1 MTRLIDVLSEG
12 LFSFAFCAMLAM
24 LFSLFLAV
32 EVWMNCPKKRYIVF
46 ASVFAAASV
55 AMFYGFNCVSAYRG
69 GWLQIER
76 EFYNV
81 PAVAAALLIA
91 AIAGGDAAL
100 AVKLRR
106 QKKNML
112 TPGAIKESID
122 ALPDGVCFFA
132 DDGQPLLINTQMNRI
147 SGELFGTEIL
157 NANRFVEGIRNHSVK
172 DSSKIIRTEPSFEV
186 MTGDEKVWELHLRE
200 LKMGKSR
207 ANELTAFDVTEQYR
221 LSREL
226 EQRNDR
232 LNAVNE
238 RLRLFSKEMVHFTA
252 EKELLEAK
260 IKVHDGV
267 GRSLLAFRSY
277 LEKEPE
283 HRDKKSLLFLW
294 RYVISIMNKE
304 IDPDGDWGLLEDAA
318 ESLNISIELS
328 GNMPD
333 NYRIKSAVTAAIRE
347 CLTNTAR
354 HAGGDKLFV
363 SITESSEEIKVEF
376 TNTGKQP
383 YGEIEEKG
391 GLRNLR
397 NTVERAGG
405 TMTVESLPR
414 FLLRLEFVKGGTG
427 EWQKQESLS

>member
-1 MTRLIDVLSEG
+1 MTRLIDISSEW
-12 LFSFAFCAMLAM
+12 LFSFALCAMIVM
-24 LFSLFLAV
+24 LFSLSLAV
-32 EVWMNCPKKRYIVF
+32 EVWMNYPRKRYIVF
-46 ASVFAAASV
+46 VSVFAAASV
-55 AMFYGFNCVSAYRG
+55 VLFYGLNCVSAYRG
-69 GWLQIER
+69 GWLQR
-76 EFYNV
+76 ESVIYNM
-81 PAVAAALLIA
+81 PALTVAILIA
-91 AIAGGDAAL
+91 ATAGGDSAL

-106 QKKNML
+106 KKKNML
-112 TPGAIKESID
+112 TPRAIKESID

-132 DDGQPLLINTQMNRI
+132 KDGQPLLINTQMDNI
-147 SGELFGTEIL
+147 SAELFGTEIL

-186 MTGDEKVWELHLRE
+186 MTGDGKVWDLHLGE
-200 LKMGKSR
+200 LKIGENFV
-207 ANELTAFDVTEQYR
+207 NELTAFDVTEQYL

-260 IKVHDGV
+260 IKVHDSV

-318 ESLNISIELS
+318 ASLNISIELS
-328 GNMPD
+328 GNIPD
-333 NYRIKSAVTAAIRE
+333 DCKIKSAVTAAIRE

-363 SITESSEEIKVEF
+363 SITESSEGIKVEL

-405 TMTVESLPR
+405 TMTVESLPQ

-427 EWQKQESLS
+427 K

>member
-1 MTRLIDVLSEG
+1 MTRLIDVSSEG
-12 LFSFAFCAMLAM
+12 LFSFALCAMLVM

-32 EVWMNCPKKRYIVF
+32 EVWMNYPKKQYIVF

-55 AMFYGFNCVSAYRG
+55 ALFYGLSCVSAYLG
-69 GWLQIER
+69 GWLKVES

-81 PAVAAALLIA
+81 PAVAAVVLIA
-91 AIAGGDAAL
+91 AIAGEEAVL

-106 QKKNML
+106 KKKNML
-112 TPGAIKESID
+112 TPGAIKESLD
-122 ALPDGVCFFA
+122 SLPDGVCFFA

-157 NANRFVEGIRNHSVK
+157 NANSFMDKLKSCAVNDG
-172 DSSKIIRTEPSFEV
+172 SKILRTEPFV
-186 MTGDEKVWELHLRE
+186 VVATGDEKVWELHLRE

-226 EQRNDR
+226 EQRNGI

-238 RLRLFSKEMVHFTA
+238 RLRLFSREMVHFTA

-260 IKVHDGV
+260 VKVHDGV

-277 LEKEPE
+277 LAKEPE
-283 HRDKKSLLFLW
+283 QRDRKSLIFLW
-294 RYVISIMNKE
+294 KYVISIMNKE
-304 IDPDGDWGLLEDAA
+304 TAPDGDWELLEKSA
-318 ESLNISIELS
+318 ESLNIAIELS
-328 GNMPD
+328 GKLPD
-333 NYRIKSAVTAAIRE
+333 NIKVKEAVTAAIRE

-354 HAGGDKLFV
+354 HAGGDRLFV
-363 SITESSEEIKVEF
+363 SIREDREKVTVEI
-376 TNTGKQP
+376 TNN
-383 YGEIEEKG
+383 GEPPSCEIQETG
-391 GLRNLR
+391 GLKTLR

-405 TMTVESLPR
+405 TMAVESFPR
-414 FLLRLEFVKGGTG
+414 FLLNLEFVKEVTDG
-427 EWQKQESLS
+427 WQKQEFWS